1 MKIILSDKEEVQLR
15 GGQSEDALFCYD
27 LIQENMNRYN
37 PSPKTFNQ
45 YESEFISQ
53 DVYVLYKEEEKVGF
67 LEFQE
72 KKDAWHL
79 WDMQISLSMQGRGLG
94 TKLLRFMEDEIRS
107 KGGNRILLNVYK
119 SNPAVKLYERN
130 GYKINEG
137 NGDRYAMSK
146 DLV

>member
-1 MKIILSDKEEVQLR
+1 MKIILSDNQEAQLKK
-15 GGQSEDALFCYD
+15 GCSEDVLFCYD
-27 LIQENMNRYN
+27 LIQKNMSKYN

-45 YESEFISQ
+45 YESEFIPQ

-119 SNPAVKLYERN
+119 SNPAVKLYERS
-130 GYKINEG
+130 GYNIIEE